1 MARTIWQIE
10 IRHDGLGKYRMVRG
24 YDREVVARMAVAQRA
39 AWDEM
44 WERKQE
50 RDSRDAERHQRKMDR
65 EAGVA
70 EAAERTAQARTEL
83 EALDGL
89 LVHTLSVNDA
99 VNWES
104 LKDRI
109 PFSRPRPVPTEPQVS
124 PREPL
129 ATDSDSQPVL
139 GLLDKVVKSRREERI
154 KEAEQKFQTF
164 HAAWEKRR
172 DEVLAANKE
181 LAATDADALAKW
193 EDAQR
198 RYMAE
203 QTKANE
209 AVDAR
214 KAAFE
219 ASDPDAITD
228 CFELVLSRSKYPDSF
243 PKEFDLDYN
252 PTTKVLVV
260 DYTLPSL
267 DDMPTVKEVKY
278 VQSRDEHV
286 EVAIPESA
294 RTKLY
299 DSVAYQAALRTVHEL
314 YEADTVGAV
323 ESIVFNGWVSSID
336 KATGNPTN
344 ACILTVQ
351 AGRTEFLA
359 VNLAAV
365 DPKACFKSLKGIGS
379 SKLHSLTPVAP
390 IITVSREDKRFV
402 TPYEV
407 EKDVDESSNLAAM
420 DWEDFENLIRELF
433 QEEFSKAGGEVKIT
447 QASRDGGVDA
457 VAFDPDPI
465 RGGKIV
471 IQAKRYTNTVGVSAV
486 RDLYGTVMNE
496 GATKGILVTT
506 SDYGP
511 DAYNFAKG
519 KPLTLLNGGNLLHLL
534 EKHGHKAR
542 IDIREARKLLSEQ
555 GD

>member
-1 MARTIWQIE
+1 MPGPIWQIE
-10 IRHDGLGKYRMVRG
+10 VRHDGLGRYRVIRG
-24 YDREVVARMAVAQRA
+24 RDKEVVERMAHAQQS
-39 AWDEM
+39 AWEEM
-44 WERKQE
+44 WQRKQE
-50 RDSRDAERHQRKMDR
+50 REARQEGREQRKMDR
-65 EAGVA
+65 EAGLA
-70 EAAERTAQARTEL
+70 ESTERTAQARSEI
-83 EALDGL
+83 EALEGIL
-89 LVHTLSVNDA
+89 SYTLSINDS
-99 VNWES
+99 VDWES
-104 LKDRI
+104 LKDRA
-109 PFSRPRPVPTEPQVS
+109 PFSRPRPVPTEPQAT

-129 ATDSDSQPVL
+129 ATDSDFEPAL
-139 GLLDKVVKSRREERI
+139 GFLDKVVKSRREERI
-154 KEAEQKFQTF
+154 REAEQKFQTL

-181 LAATDADALAKW
+181 LAAADAAALTKW

-198 RYMAE
+198 NYIAK
-203 QTKANE
+203 QTKVNE

-214 KAAFE
+214 KVAFE
-219 ASDPDAITD
+219 ASEPDAITD
-228 CFELVLSRSKYPDSF
+228 CFKLVLSRSKYPDSF
-243 PKEFDLDYN
+243 PKECELDYN

-267 DDMPTVKEVKY
+267 DDMPSVKEVRY

-299 DSVAYQAALRTVHEL
+299 DSVAYQVALRTLHEL

-323 ESIVFNGWVSSID
+323 ESIVFNGWVSSTD

-351 AGRTEFLA
+351 TGRTEFLA
-359 VNLAAV
+359 INLAAV
-365 DPKACFKSLKGIGS
+365 DPRACFKSLRGIGS

-402 TPYEV
+402 TPYGV
-407 EKDVDESSNLAAM
+407 EKDIDESSNLAAM

-433 QEEFSKAGGEVKIT
+433 QEEFSQGGGEVKIT

-486 RDLYGTVMNE
+486 RDLYGTLMNE

-511 DAYNFAKG
+511 DAYGFAKG
-519 KPLTLLNGGNLLHLL
+519 KPLTLLNGANLLHLL

-542 IDIREARKLLSEQ
+542 IDILEAKKLLSEQ
-555 GD
+555 GN

>member
-24 YDREVVARMAVAQRA
+24 YDREVVARMAVAQQA

-50 RDSRDAERHQRKMDR
+50 RDSRDAERQQRKMDR

-70 EAAERTAQARTEL
+70 EAAERTEQARSEL
-83 EALDGL
+83 EALEGL
-89 LVHTLSVNDA
+89 LAHTLSINDA
-99 VNWES
+99 VDWES
-104 LKDRI
+104 LKDRT
-109 PFSRPRPVPTEPQVS
+109 PFSRPRPTPTAPQTM
-124 PREPL
+124 PREPQ
-129 ATDSDSQPVL
+129 ATDSDFEPVL
-139 GLLDKVVKSRREERI
+139 GLFDKVVKSRREERVR
-154 KEAEQKFQTF
+154 EAEQKFQIF
-164 HAAWEKRR
+164 HAAWEKER
-172 DEVLAANKE
+172 DGVLATNKE
-181 LAATDADALAKW
+181 LADADAAVLAKW

-198 RYMAE
+198 RYIAK
-203 QTKANE
+203 QTNANE
-209 AVDAR
+209 AIDVR
-214 KAAFE
+214 KAAFC
-219 ASDPDAITD
+219 AAQPDAVTD
-228 CFELVLSRSKYPDSF
+228 CFELVLSRSQYPDFF
-243 PKEFDLDYN
+243 PKEFELDFN
-252 PTTKVLVV
+252 PVSKVLVV

-267 DDMPTVKEVKY
+267 EDMPTVKEIKY

-299 DSVAYQAALRTVHEL
+299 DSVAYQVTLRTVHEL

-359 VNLAAV
+359 INLAAV

-407 EKDVDESSNLAAM
+407 EKDVDESSNL
-420 DWEDFENLIRELF
+420 
-433 QEEFSKAGGEVKIT
+433 V
-447 QASRDGGVDA
+447 
-457 VAFDPDPI
+457 
-465 RGGKIV
+465 
-471 IQAKRYTNTVGVSAV
+471 
-486 RDLYGTVMNE
+486 
-496 GATKGILVTT
+496 
-506 SDYGP
+506 
-511 DAYNFAKG
+511 
-519 KPLTLLNGGNLLHLL
+519 
-534 EKHGHKAR
+534 
-542 IDIREARKLLSEQ
+542 
-555 GD
+555 

>member
-1 MARTIWQIE
+1 MARTVWQIE

-50 RDSRDAERHQRKMDR
+50 REARDSERQQRKMDR
-65 EAGVA
+65 ESGVT
-70 EAAERTAQARTEL
+70 EAAERTAQARSEL
-83 EALDGL
+83 EVLEGL
-89 LVHTLSVNDA
+89 LAHTLSINDA
-99 VNWES
+99 VDWES
-104 LKDRI
+104 LKDRT
-109 PFSRPRPVPTEPQVS
+109 PFSRPRPVPTEPS
-124 PREPL
+124 ALPREPL
-129 ATDSDSQPVL
+129 ATDSDYQPVL
-139 GLLDKVVKSRREERI
+139 GLLDKVVKSRREERVR
-154 KEAEQKFQTF
+154 EAEQKFQAF
-164 HAAWEKRR
+164 HSAWEKRR

-181 LAATDADALAKW
+181 LAAADAAALAKW

-198 RYMAE
+198 GHVAK
-203 QTKANE
+203 QTRAND

-214 KAAFE
+214 RTAFE
-219 ASDPDAITD
+219 AVQPDAVTD
-228 CFELVLSRSKYPDSF
+228 CFELVLSKSKYPDSF
-243 PKEFDLDYN
+243 PKEFELDYN
-252 PTTKVLVV
+252 PASKVLVV
-260 DYTLPSL
+260 DYSLPSL

-299 DSVAYQAALRTVHEL
+299 DSVAYQVALRTLHEL

-323 ESIVFNGWVSSID
+323 DSIVFNGWVSSID

-351 AGRTEFLA
+351 AGRNEFQII
-359 VNLAAV
+359 NLAAV
-365 DPKACFKSLKGIGS
+365 DPRTCFKSLKGIGS

-402 TPYEV
+402 TPY
-407 EKDVDESSNLAAM
+407 DVVNDIDESSNLAAM

-433 QEEFSKAGGEVKIT
+433 QQEFSRDGGEVKIT

-486 RDLYGTVMNE
+486 RDLYGTLMNE

-511 DAYNFAKG
+511 DAYDFAKG
-519 KPLTLLNGGNLLHLL
+519 KPLTLLNGANLLHLL
-534 EKHGHKAR
+534 EKHGHKAC
-542 IDIREARKLLSEQ
+542 IDLRAAKKLLSEQ
-555 GD
+555 CD